1 MGNCLETFF
10 YVTLSK
16 QHRDT
21 QKAVYARFLPR
32 QSWRFHLKR
41 NPHKHNQNSYG
52 STKVQHILLEQS
64 LHCQF
69 FILDMNKSNGD
80 KFLYFAGR
88 ILQI

>member
-41 NPHKHNQNSYG
+41 NPHKHS
-52 STKVQHILLEQS
+52 STYIAGAVTTLPV
-64 LHCQF
+64 F
-69 FILDMNKSNGD
+69 
-80 KFLYFAGR
+80 YFGYE
-88 ILQI
+88 